1 MLIGELAHTAG
12 LPTRTVRYYE
22 RAGILPEPDRAANG
36 YRIYNGDTLTRLKFI
51 RTSQAAGLTL
61 AEIRSIIDIRDAG
74 QRPCTHVEEL
84 LAAKLADVRERR
96 QQLAAMEAEL
106 EALIDRSRRLDPD
119 HCNDDDICQI
129 LRPGS
134 ER

>member
-1 MLIGELAHTAG
+1 M
-12 LPTRTVRYYE
+12 RFYE

-36 YRIYNGDTLTRLKFI
+36 YRIYNDDTLTRLEFI

-61 AEIRSIIDIRDAG
+61 AEIRSIVDIRDAG
-74 QRPCTHVEEL
+74 QRPCTHVEQL

-106 EALIDRSRRLDPD
+106 EALIDRSRHLDPD
-119 HCNDDDICQI
+119 QCNDGDICQI
-129 LRPGS
+129 LRPSS

>member
-1 MLIGELAHTAG
+1 MLIGELAHTVG
-12 LPTRTVRYYE
+12 LPTRTVRFYE
-22 RAGILPEPDRAANG
+22 RAGLLPEPDRAANG
-36 YRIYNGDTLTRLKFI
+36 YRTYNDDTVTRLQFI
-51 RTSQAAGLTL
+51 RTSQAAGFTL

-74 QRPCTHVEEL
+74 QPPCTHVDEL

-96 QQLAAMEAEL
+96 QQLAAMETEL

-119 HCNDDDICQI
+119 QCNDGDICQI

>member
-1 MLIGELAHTAG
+1 MLIGELAHIAG

-36 YRIYNGDTLTRLKFI
+36 YRIYNDNTLTRLEFI

-61 AEIRSIIDIRDAG
+61 AEIRSIVDIRDAG
-74 QRPCTHVEEL
+74 QQPCTHVEQL

-119 HCNDDDICQI
+119 QCNDGDICQI

>member
-1 MLIGELAHTAG
+1 M
-12 LPTRTVRYYE
+12 RYYE